1 MIDSY
6 NGVKKIIQDLY
17 DEFLRD
23 EKRISEIYENN
34 SVRIDELDH
43 KIHTLKKSEDVDFKV
58 FSPRNSNNINSDKI
72 GELENEKSILES
84 ESRNYSKQLR
94 YYSDKVNKLNE
105 VLIMLGETD
114 IKEPLKGSAFVNVPD
129 VVEEI
134 IEDPFNDL
142 FPSYVSKKNNTSSNN
157 LFDNSI
163 IKDTVTSND
172 DFEVNVEPEDDL
184 KPHNDSSFN
193 NDLFLK
199 DNVNQIIHKAEF
211 TERIITNDSLRAKL
225 EIREIISLLK
235 NLLSNVSRETL
246 FK

>member
-1 MIDSY
+1 MTDSY
-6 NGVKKIIQDLY
+6 NGVKKIIQELY
-17 DEFLRD
+17 NEFLKD
-23 EKRISEIYENN
+23 EKKISEIYENN

-58 FSPRNSNNINSDKI
+58 FSPRNTNNINSDKI
-72 GELENEKSILES
+72 SELENEKSILES

-105 VLIMLGETD
+105 VLILLGETD
-114 IKEPLKGSAFVNVPD
+114 LKESLKDSAFENVPD

-142 FPSYVSKKNNTSSNN
+142 FPSYVRKNNNSNIN
-157 LFDNSI
+157 VFDSIINNSVDNS
-163 IKDTVTSND
+163 DSTSFDKSETD
-172 DFEVNVEPEDDL
+172 DIGNSNIDL
-184 KPHNDSSFN
+184 NIN
-193 NDLFLK
+193 NDLFLR
-199 DNVNQIIHKAEF
+199 DSVNQIIHKAEF
-211 TERIITNDSLRAKL
+211 TEKIITNDSIRAKL

-235 NLLSNVSRETL
+235 NL